1 MCARWEIHW
10 RTIFKQIKRS
20 IDSKRFKKKRK
31 KKKKKKK
38 KRENDKTN
46 EQKKKKKIKIRIN
59 KGRNLY
65 LLSFIVDA
73 KFSL

>member
-1 MCARWEIHW
+1 MCVLDGKYIGAL
-10 RTIFKQIKRS
+10 FL
-20 IDSKRFKKKRK
+20 SKLNGPLTRKDLKRK
-31 KKKKKKK
+31 
-38 KRENDKTN
+38 E
-46 EQKKKKKIKIRIN
+46 KKKKIKIRIN

>member
-1 MCARWEIHW
+1 MCVLDGKYIGALFLSKLNGPLTR
-10 RTIFKQIKRS
+10 KDLKR
-20 IDSKRFKKKRK
+20 KEKKKE
-31 KKKKKKK
+31 K

-46 EQKKKKKIKIRIN
+46 EQKKKKKKIKIRIN